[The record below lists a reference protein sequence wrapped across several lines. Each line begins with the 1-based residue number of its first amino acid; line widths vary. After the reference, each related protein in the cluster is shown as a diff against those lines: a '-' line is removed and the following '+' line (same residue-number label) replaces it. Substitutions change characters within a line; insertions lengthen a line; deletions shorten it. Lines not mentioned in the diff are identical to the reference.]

1 MKKVAIGSIFF
12 LFIYSF
18 LVSSVYAQDRILTK
32 TQIKESAKAQKIEG
46 KNNITRVT
54 STGLVDEADIS
65 VEFSI
70 KSDRSDEIIWSEN
83 FDAAVSDWTFT
94 STNPSDLY
102 WSVSTSLS
110 DTYSFKNI
118 NPSDVG
124 SLVLESPYQ
133 YYKRGTSE
141 AISPE
146 IVVPKNGKL
155 SFYLGCSTNFSKDCN
170 LFLKVMKQGDS
181 EWTSLWDV
189 NSAGLTPANFTWRS
203 INIDLSAYADQGI
216 KLNWFYEGYM
226 GNFYL
231 DSVFVSGVKPIN
243 SIDVT
248 TGQVLD
254 FVDMSV
260 GEVTAWEWSFPGGV
274 PATSTEQNPK
284 VYYTK
289 DGVYD
294 VTLTVSGAEGSGSLT
309 KPGYVKVTG
318 SAPIAQ
324 IGLPA
329 TFRFFGTR
337 LPMIAPLQAVEFKD
351 ASLNFPEERQWLF
364 TGVDENN
371 GNYITTEEN
380 PKVNYM
386 FQHKQGVG
394 LSVEN
399 EHGTSTDFKEVSVE
413 YEGLI
418 WNVQPEDQL
427 FTFNLDGGYGSFPGS
442 NTLDI
447 TEYAEKFSKP
457 SVPSLVYGANV
468 YFSSAKTTEVL
479 EQIATIRVAIHK
491 SENGLPGEKLDY
503 GFWSVFELD
512 LDGLPTTFEFEK
524 PIMVDDEF
532 FIVVSGIPEYNDGCD
547 VAFMTAKFRDQG
559 NTSYFKQRDE
569 WKSASS
575 YFPAGANHTSYA
587 VAPLIRHSVMAWMDT
602 TPVMVGASSGTA
614 ELSIFSIMGY
624 EVKSVSE
631 SWCRVTGEPNG
642 MTLDAIKL
650 AYDDLPE
657 EVNSRSAILTISDGV
672 QDLKAEI
679 IQSRDNTGVEQ
690 NAESGYFIPS
700 SFTSDLTI
708 VASESVDQINV
719 FDLSGKCV
727 FAKDVQLSDKQ
738 EYVIN
743 TADWQKGVYVVV
755 LSSESGKKVSKSI
768 KK

>member
-1 MKKVAIGSIFF
+1 MKKVAISSIFF

-18 LVSSVYAQDRILTK
+18 LVSSVYSQDRILTK
-32 TQIKESAKAQKIEG
+32 TQIKKSAKAQKIDD
-46 KNNITRVT
+46 KSNITRVT
-54 STGLVDEADIS
+54 SKGLIDEGNVN

-70 KSDRSDEIIWSEN
+70 KSDASNEIVWSEN
-83 FDAAVSDWTFT
+83 FDATISNWTFT
-94 STNPSDLY
+94 STNSSDLY
-102 WSVSTSLS
+102 WTTKTNLS
-110 DTYSFKNI
+110 GAYSFKNI
-118 NPSDVG
+118 NPADVG
-124 SLVLESPYQ
+124 SLVVETPYQ
-133 YYKRGTSE
+133 YYKRGTGE

-155 SFYLGCSTNFSKDCN
+155 GFYLGCSTNFSKDCN

-181 EWTSLWDV
+181 EWTSLWDA
-189 NSAGLTPANFTWRS
+189 NSAGLTPANFTWRL
-203 INIDLSAYADQGI
+203 INIDLSAYADQNI

-231 DSVFVSGVKPIN
+231 DSVFVSGVKPI
-243 SIDVT
+243 SQIDVT

-254 FVDMSV
+254 FVDMSA
-260 GEVTAWEWSFPGGV
+260 GEATAWEWSFPGGV

-294 VTLTVSGAEGSGSLT
+294 VTLTVSNVAGSASLT
-309 KPGYVKVTG
+309 KTEYVKVTG
-318 SAPIAQ
+318 SAPVAQ

-351 ASLNFPEERQWLF
+351 ASLNFPEKRQWLF

-371 GNYITTEEN
+371 KNYTTTEEN

-386 FQHKQGVG
+386 FQHKQGIG

-399 EHGTSTDFKEVSVE
+399 QHGTSSDFKEVSVE
-413 YEGLI
+413 YNGLI
-418 WNVQPEDQL
+418 WNMQPTDQL
-427 FTFNLDGGYGSFPGS
+427 FTFGLDGGYGSFPGS
-442 NTLDI
+442 NTLKI

-468 YFSSAKTTEVL
+468 YFSSAKTTEVI

-512 LDGLPTTFEFEK
+512 LGGLPTTFEFEK

-532 FIVVSGIPEYNDGCD
+532 FIVVSGIPEYNEGCD

-559 NTSYFKQRDE
+559 NTSYFKQRDV

-587 VAPLIRHSVMAWMDT
+587 VSPLIQHSVMAWMDK
-602 TPVMVGASSGTA
+602 TPVAVGANSGTT
-614 ELSIFSIMGY
+614 ELGIFSIMGY

-650 AYDDLPE
+650 AYDALPE
-657 EVNSRSAILTISDGV
+657 GVNSRSAVLTISDGV

-679 IQSRDNTGVEQ
+679 IQNRDNTGIEQSVE
-690 NAESGYFIPS
+690 SDYFIPS
-700 SFTSDLTI
+700 SFTSDLSMVVT
-708 VASESVDQINV
+708 ESVNQINV

-727 FAKDVQLSDKQ
+727 FAERVQLDDKQ

-743 TADWQKGVYVVV
+743 TADWQKGIYVVV
-755 LSSESGKKVSKSI
+755 LSSESGKKVSKSV
-768 KK
+768 KR